1 MKLIKFTLFQSGEL
15 KIVRETPREFF
26 KDTVY
31 LALERDQLFEFI
43 INGEIT
49 LKDSD
54 NEIIVIKYN
63 IKNPLNI
70 IELFKYYVSRL

>member
-1 MKLIKFTLFQSGEL
+1 MKTIKFTLFQSGEL
-15 KIVRETPREFF
+15 KLVKETPREFF
-26 KDTVY
+26 KDTIY
-31 LALERDQLFEFI
+31 LDVDNQQLFNFI
-43 INGEIT
+43 TKGEIT